1 MADPFG
7 ISDEDIDSIAGSGGN
22 WYDPLVDLGS
32 SAWDWLLDGD
42 NAEGIG
48 GLLSAGGTAL
58 GLFQNDQARAGY
70 QGKIPKYTA
79 VREQLPNSNPD
90 RRPGGGGQRYFT
102 DTYYGQTPE
111 AQQAVGSLADA
122 QAAADAQKMALV
134 AQNPEQFA
142 KGGVVDVLNSM
153 YGRGTGGGSGYGNS
167 NGGGKQL
174 SGLAGDRGRPPKPNP
189 YANVDNW
196 DANAWQNMVSGYGN
210 SNGGGK
216 QLGGLAV
223 DIGSPPRRNPYGN
236 VDNWDA
242 NAWQNMV
249 NQVQATEPQMSGP
262 IMTQG
267 GPANDPRFQPG
278 GAWYQQRPPQVPQ
291 LMPSPGFMDSP
302 RMSNGYYMD
311 NDSGFETETSYPM
324 PETPADNYGDQSMEP
339 TMEPQMSGPI
349 MTHGGPADDPRFQ
362 PGGAWYQPPKPK
374 FDTNSAAFKE
384 ALTKKMYEDAIAKS
398 GISVEELY
406 KAAGIPN
413 PHAPAPDVF
422 TGGSQYFDEST
433 GQYTGGPNAPKSMPP
448 RGMAQGGI
456 VNAMPRAYLNGS
468 SDGMGDQVPAMID
481 NQRPASLSHGEMV
494 IPADVVSHMGNGN
507 SDAGAKQFY
516 DMMDRVRKARTGNK
530 QQGKQI
536 NPNKFIPR

>member
-1 MADPFG
+1 MA
-7 ISDEDIDSIAGSGGN
+7 EEN

-42 NAEGIG
+42 NAAGIG
-48 GLLSAGGTAL
+48 SLLSAGGTAL
-58 GLFQNDQARAGY
+58 GLFENDQATAGY
-70 QGKIPKYTA
+70 QGKIPEYTT
-79 VREQLPNSNPD
+79 VRKQLPNSNPG

-111 AQQAVGSLADA
+111 DQQTVGSLANA
-122 QAAADAQKMALV
+122 QAAADAQKVALV

-142 KGGVVDVLNSM
+142 RGGIVGALNSM
-153 YGRGTGGGSGYGNS
+153 YGGGKGGGSGYGNS
-167 NGGGKQL
+167 NRVGQQL
-174 SGLAGDRGRPPKPNP
+174 SGSAD
-189 YANVDNW
+189 
-196 DANAWQNMVSGYGN
+196 
-210 SNGGGK
+210 
-216 QLGGLAV
+216 

-242 NAWQNMV
+242 SAWQNMV
-249 NQVQATEPQMSGP
+249 SQVQATEPQMSDP
-262 IMTQG
+262 IMTQ
-267 GPANDPRFQPG
+267 
-278 GAWYQQRPPQVPQ
+278 
-291 LMPSPGFMDSP
+291 
-302 RMSNGYYMD
+302 
-311 NDSGFETETSYPM
+311 
-324 PETPADNYGDQSMEP
+324 
-339 TMEPQMSGPI
+339 
-349 MTHGGPADDPRFQ
+349 GGPADDPRFQ
-362 PGGAWYQPPKPK
+362 PGGAWYQKPGIIPWGNDDMAPPAYIIN
-374 FDTNSAAFKE
+374 DMGNSPAWKE
-384 ALTKKMYEDAIAKS
+384 AMTNKMYGDAFAKS
-398 GISVEELY
+398 GVSVEELY
-406 KAAGIPN
+406 RNAGIPN
-413 PHAPAPDVF
+413 PNVPLPPLPAIIPNDDDYGNYPGGPNNPLPDVF

-536 NPNKFIPR
+536 NPNKFMPR

>member
-1 MADPFG
+1 MAD
-7 ISDEDIDSIAGSGGN
+7 SN
-22 WYDPLVDLGS
+22 WYDPILELGS
-32 SAWDWLLDGD
+32 GAWEWLTDDG
-42 NAEGIG
+42 NAEEVGAFLG
-48 GLLSAGGTAL
+48 ATGTAL
-58 GLFQNDQARAGY
+58 DWFENDQKRAGY
-70 QGKIPKYTA
+70 QGKIPEYTA
-79 VREQLPNSNPD
+79 VREQLPVFDPN

-111 AQQAVGSLADA
+111 DQQTVGSLANA
-122 QAAADAQKMALV
+122 QAAADAQKVALV

-142 KGGVVDVLNSM
+142 RGGIVGALNGM

-167 NGGGKQL
+167 NGVGQQL
-174 SGLAGDRGRPPKPNP
+174 SGSAD
-189 YANVDNW
+189 
-196 DANAWQNMVSGYGN
+196 
-210 SNGGGK
+210 
-216 QLGGLAV
+216 

-242 NAWQNMV
+242 SAWQNMV
-249 NQVQATEPQMSGP
+249 SQVQAATPPQGP
-262 IMTQG
+262 IITQG
-267 GPANDPRFQPG
+267 GPP
-278 GAWYQQRPPQVPQ
+278 
-291 LMPSPGFMDSP
+291 
-302 RMSNGYYMD
+302 
-311 NDSGFETETSYPM
+311 
-324 PETPADNYGDQSMEP
+324 
-339 TMEPQMSGPI
+339 
-349 MTHGGPADDPRFQ
+349 DDPRFQ

-433 GQYTGGPNAPKSMPP
+433 GQYTGGPNAPKSMPDTFTGGSQTFDE
-448 RGMAQGGI
+448 RVGMAQGGI

-507 SDAGAKQFY
+507 SDAGAQQFY

>member
-1 MADPFG
+1 MA
-7 ISDEDIDSIAGSGGN
+7 EEN

-58 GLFQNDQARAGY
+58 GLFQNDQATAGY
-70 QGKIPKYTA
+70 QGKIPEYTT
-79 VREQLPNSNPD
+79 VRKQLPNSNPG

-111 AQQAVGSLADA
+111 DQQTVGSLANA
-122 QAAADAQKMALV
+122 QAAADAQKVALV

-142 KGGVVDVLNSM
+142 RGGIVGALNSM
-153 YGRGTGGGSGYGNS
+153 YGGGKGGGSGYGNS
-167 NGGGKQL
+167 NRVGQQL
-174 SGLAGDRGRPPKPNP
+174 SGSAD
-189 YANVDNW
+189 
-196 DANAWQNMVSGYGN
+196 
-210 SNGGGK
+210 
-216 QLGGLAV
+216 

-242 NAWQNMV
+242 SAWQNMV
-249 NQVQATEPQMSGP
+249 SQVQATEPQMSDP
-262 IMTQG
+262 IMTQ
-267 GPANDPRFQPG
+267 
-278 GAWYQQRPPQVPQ
+278 
-291 LMPSPGFMDSP
+291 
-302 RMSNGYYMD
+302 
-311 NDSGFETETSYPM
+311 
-324 PETPADNYGDQSMEP
+324 
-339 TMEPQMSGPI
+339 
-349 MTHGGPADDPRFQ
+349 GGPADDPRFQ
-362 PGGAWYQPPKPK
+362 PGGAWYQKPGIIPWGNDDMAPPAYIIN
-374 FDTNSAAFKE
+374 DMGNSPAWKE
-384 ALTKKMYEDAIAKS
+384 AMTNKMYGNAFAKS
-398 GISVEELY
+398 GVSVEELY
-406 KAAGIPN
+406 RNAGIPN
-413 PHAPAPDVF
+413 PNVPLPPLPAIIPNDDDYGNYPGGPNNPLPDVF

-536 NPNKFIPR
+536 NPNKFMPR

>member
-1 MADPFG
+1 MA
-7 ISDEDIDSIAGSGGN
+7 EEN
-22 WYDPLVDLGS
+22 WYDPLVNLGS

-58 GLFQNDQARAGY
+58 GLFQNDQATAGY
-70 QGKIPKYTA
+70 QGKIPEYTT
-79 VREQLPNSNPD
+79 VRKQLPNSNPG

-111 AQQAVGSLADA
+111 DQQTVGSLANA
-122 QAAADAQKMALV
+122 QAAADAQKAALV

-142 KGGVVDVLNSM
+142 RGGIVGALNSM
-153 YGRGTGGGSGYGNS
+153 YGGGKGGGSGYGNS
-167 NGGGKQL
+167 NRVGQQL
-174 SGLAGDRGRPPKPNP
+174 SGSAD
-189 YANVDNW
+189 
-196 DANAWQNMVSGYGN
+196 
-210 SNGGGK
+210 
-216 QLGGLAV
+216 

-242 NAWQNMV
+242 SAWQNMV
-249 NQVQATEPQMSGP
+249 SQVQATEPQMSDP
-262 IMTQG
+262 IMTQ
-267 GPANDPRFQPG
+267 
-278 GAWYQQRPPQVPQ
+278 
-291 LMPSPGFMDSP
+291 
-302 RMSNGYYMD
+302 
-311 NDSGFETETSYPM
+311 
-324 PETPADNYGDQSMEP
+324 
-339 TMEPQMSGPI
+339 
-349 MTHGGPADDPRFQ
+349 GGPADDPRFQ
-362 PGGAWYQPPKPK
+362 PGGAWYQKPGIIPWGNDDMAPPAYIIN
-374 FDTNSAAFKE
+374 DMGNSPAWKE
-384 ALTKKMYEDAIAKS
+384 AMTNKMYGNAFAKS
-398 GISVEELY
+398 GVSVEELY
-406 KAAGIPN
+406 RNAGIPFKPNAPTPTIKPDTNSPAWKEAMTNKMYGDAFAKSGVSVEELYRNAGIPN
-413 PHAPAPDVF
+413 PNVPLPPLPAIIPNDDDYGNYPGGPNNPLPDVF

-536 NPNKFIPR
+536 NPNKFMPR

>member
-1 MADPFG
+1 MA
-7 ISDEDIDSIAGSGGN
+7 EEN
-22 WYDPLVDLGS
+22 WYDPLVNLGS

-42 NAEGIG
+42 NAAGIG
-48 GLLSAGGTAL
+48 SLLSAGGTAL
-58 GLFQNDQARAGY
+58 GLFENDQATAGY
-70 QGKIPKYTA
+70 QGKIPEYTT
-79 VREQLPNSNPD
+79 VRKQLPNSNPG

-111 AQQAVGSLADA
+111 DQQTVGSLANA
-122 QAAADAQKMALV
+122 QAAADAQKVALV

-142 KGGVVDVLNSM
+142 RGGIVGALNSM
-153 YGRGTGGGSGYGNS
+153 YGGGKGGGSGYGNS
-167 NGGGKQL
+167 NRVGQQL
-174 SGLAGDRGRPPKPNP
+174 SGSAD
-189 YANVDNW
+189 
-196 DANAWQNMVSGYGN
+196 
-210 SNGGGK
+210 
-216 QLGGLAV
+216 

-242 NAWQNMV
+242 SAWQNMV
-249 NQVQATEPQMSGP
+249 SQVQATEPQMSDP
-262 IMTQG
+262 IMTQ
-267 GPANDPRFQPG
+267 
-278 GAWYQQRPPQVPQ
+278 
-291 LMPSPGFMDSP
+291 
-302 RMSNGYYMD
+302 
-311 NDSGFETETSYPM
+311 
-324 PETPADNYGDQSMEP
+324 
-339 TMEPQMSGPI
+339 
-349 MTHGGPADDPRFQ
+349 GGPADDPRFQ
-362 PGGAWYQPPKPK
+362 PGGAWYQKPGIIPWGNDDMAPPAYIIN
-374 FDTNSAAFKE
+374 DMGNSPAWKE
-384 ALTKKMYEDAIAKS
+384 AMTNKMYGDAFAKS
-398 GISVEELY
+398 GVSVEELY
-406 KAAGIPN
+406 RNAGIPN
-413 PHAPAPDVF
+413 PNVPLPPLPAIIPNDDDYGNYPGGPNNPLPDVF

-536 NPNKFIPR
+536 NPNKFMPR